1 MTRIT
6 THVLYTTTGRPA
18 VGMTVHLEELDGMSA
33 SPLAAARTDAEG
45 RVREWPREGREGRDG
60 RDWEGVP
67 AGRYRLVFET
77 GEWFKSS
84 GLDTLYPE
92 VVVHFEVRGEEP
104 HYHVPLLISPYG
116 YSTYRGT

>member
-18 VGMTVHLEELDGMSA
+18 VGMTVHLEELDGMVA
-33 SPLAAARTDAEG
+33 SPVAVAKTDADG
-45 RVREWPREGREGRDG
+45 RVR
-60 RDWEGVP
+60 DWVPEGVP
-67 AGRYRLVFET
+67 AGRYRLMFET
-77 GEWFKSS
+77 GEWFKAS

-116 YSTYRGT
+116 YSTYRGA